1 VGIETDPQP
10 SRTPTPTCH
19 GYTSPALDAG
29 QDRRLSGLV
38 GLYRLDGRPVDPAD
52 LDRMVGASRHRGP
65 DGQGIWRDGPVGL
78 GQVILR
84 TTRAHR
90 PERLPFGDAA
100 AGLVLAGDVRLDNRD
115 ELLAAF
121 GLDARRG
128 AGCADGEL
136 ILWAYRAWGQSCVER
151 LAGDFAFALWD
162 AARRVLFCGR
172 DRMGVKPLYYYL
184 SDRLFAAASEIK
196 DLLCLPEVPRRLD
209 EARVIDYLLPAFH
222 DTARTFYRGIV
233 RLPPAHAIT
242 VGGAGGARP
251 SPRRYWSAEDA
262 REVRH
267 GSDAAYAEHFRAL
280 FARAVRTRLHGEGPV
295 AAALSGGLDSSA
307 IACMARDLL
316 AGEGRLPLR
325 TFTAIFP
332 GLPEADRRRV
342 DEREYVDAVV
352 ATGGFEHHFVE
363 ADSVGPLEDATAV
376 VRQLDEANHA
386 PNLYV
391 HRALYAQAH
400 RHGARVF
407 LDGVDGD
414 TTVSHGL
421 AYLAELAGRGRFRKM
436 AAEAM
441 AITRRAGRRHNPARV
456 AWDYGLRPLVPVAAV
471 AAWRKAPGRSRCR
484 VPGQRLLNPGFARR
498 AGAEDRAR
506 AALADTVDVAGTAR
520 EDHRQGLASGLIP
533 HVLEVADKAAA
544 AFAVEP
550 RYPFFDHR
558 LIEFCVG
565 LPGDQKLRSGWT
577 RFILRSAMTG
587 ILPEAVRR
595 RTDKANLT
603 PTFTRGLIEHDR
615 AAMEEV
621 ILRDGRL
628 LGEYVDLQSLREIL
642 ARFLSTGGTNGSDAL
657 ALFRAVNLG
666 LWLREARLTS

>member
-1 VGIETDPQP
+1 M
-10 SRTPTPTCH
+10 
-19 GYTSPALDAG
+19 
-29 QDRRLSGLV
+29 
-38 GLYRLDGRPVDPAD
+38 GLYHLDGRPADPAD
-52 LDRMVGASRHRGP
+52 LKRMVEVSRHRGP
-65 DGQGIWRDGPVGL
+65 DGQGVWCDGPVGL

-84 TTRAHR
+84 TTGAGRR
-90 PERLPFGDAA
+90 GRLPFVDEL

-115 ELLAAF
+115 ELLATF

-128 AGCADGEL
+128 PGCADGEL
-136 ILWAYRAWGQSCVER
+136 ILRAYRAWGQACVER

-196 DLLCLPEVPRRLD
+196 ALLCLPEVPRRLD
-209 EARVIDYLLPAFH
+209 EARVVDYLLPAFH
-222 DTARTFYRGIV
+222 DTARTFYRGV
-233 RLPPAHAIT
+233 LRLPPAHT
-242 VGGAGGARP
+242 MVVGAGGP
-251 SPRRYWSAEDA
+251 CPLPRRYWSAEDA
-262 REVRH
+262 PEVRH
-267 GSDAAYAEHFRAL
+267 RSDAAYAEHFRVL
-280 FARAVRTRLHGEGPV
+280 FARAVRARLRGEGPV

-307 IACMARDLL
+307 IACTARDIL
-316 AGEGRLPLR
+316 ADEGRLPLH

-332 GLPEADRRRV
+332 GLPEADGRRV
-342 DEREYVDAVV
+342 DERKYVDAVV

-363 ADSVGPLEDATAV
+363 ADGVGPLDDATTV
-376 VRQLDEANHA
+376 VRQIDEANHA
-386 PNLYV
+386 PNLYI
-391 HRALYAQAH
+391 HRALYAQAR

-421 AYLAELAGRGRFRKM
+421 AYLAELAGRGRFRRM
-436 AAEAM
+436 AAETI
-441 AITRRAGRRHNPARV
+441 AITRRTGRRHNPARV

-471 AAWRKAPGRSRCR
+471 GALRKLPGRSRGR
-484 VPGQRLLNPGFARR
+484 VPGRLLLNPGFARR

-506 AALADTVDVAGTAR
+506 AASADTVEVAGTAR

-558 LIEFCVG
+558 LIEFCLG
-565 LPGDQKLRSGWT
+565 LPGDQKLRAGWT
-577 RFILRSAMTG
+577 RFILRSAMAG

-603 PTFTRGLIEHDR
+603 PAFTRGLIEHDR

-628 LGEYVDLQSLREIL
+628 LGEYVDLPSLRETL
-642 ARFLSTGGTNGSDAL
+642 GRFVSTGGASAPDAL

-666 LWLREARLTS
+666 FWLREAQPTS